1 MATTVSASL
10 PATIMYIPLFR
21 EFVSDILIR
30 AGFSER
36 FAYRTEIIVDE
47 LCSNAIKYGSHDSH
61 SRIDI
66 KLTWYDDHIDLSITD
81 EGGSPESINLL
92 KNSIEQKSESITDN
106 SPMELSLGLQIVKTL
121 CEKIDVTTDDDN
133 ITSVHIVRKREEV

>member
-10 PATIMYIPLFR
+10 PASIMYIPLFR

-47 LCSNAIKYGSHDSH
+47 LCSNAIKYGSNDSH

-81 EGGSPESINLL
+81 EGGSAESIDIL
-92 KNSIEQKSESITDN
+92 KTSINENTDTVSDKTN
-106 SPMELSLGLQIVKTL
+106 ELSLGLQIVKTL

-133 ITSVHIVRKREEV
+133 ITSVHIIRKREEV